1 MVNLSKYQNLHMRKY
16 FCGGLLIVL
25 FSYCSSVE
33 KHNALIETN
42 LSIDEQLEDVT
53 YLEKKI
59 KKIQPNLYQFITEE
73 ALSKKFDSVRKTINK
88 PLKPNEFYF
97 KISPLLASVRQGH
110 STMSPIIKNYSK
122 QETKEMQK
130 KGLGPVSQFEYKY
143 MENKLFIMNN
153 KSKDSTIQRGT
164 EVVSI
169 ENITPQDLFKKYRKT
184 FTSDGYNETFIP
196 YVFTLRFGSFLYYEL
211 GLRDSL
217 NFKLKCYDSVYTK
230 LIKRFPDK
238 KEEKEIL

>member
-130 KGLGPVSQFEYKY
+130 KDLDQFL
-143 MENKLFIMNN
+143 NLN
-153 KSKDSTIQRGT
+153 T
-164 EVVSI
+164 SI
-169 ENITPQDLFKKYRKT
+169 WRISCL
-184 FTSDGYNETFIP
+184 
-196 YVFTLRFGSFLYYEL
+196 L
-211 GLRDSL
+211 
-217 NFKLKCYDSVYTK
+217 
-230 LIKRFPDK
+230 
-238 KEEKEIL
+238 